1 MTAQEERHIR
11 DLVNA
16 YSRSA
21 DADRFRDY
29 GNDIEITENTP
40 YYITD
45 CCVDSQLDC
54 REVEK
59 HEQPYTGSP
68 LKALTVTSLSQVD
81 RWMFDV
87 GPLSRGR
94 FQNVSNHLT
103 VPGSEYVETCHTC
116 RGDGK
121 VNCPTC
127 TGKGSHKGYHK
138 CPECRG
144 SGEEDCSK
152 CNGSGSISVKCPSC
166 GGKGGHNETRTRSKN
181 DYKPYRDSSGVH
193 YRLVT
198 VHENYSAW
206 VPCSRCNGSATVSS
220 SCGRCGGRGKVKCSR
235 CNGHGEVPC
244 QTCSAT
250 GRVVCNSCDGQKKLL
265 HSLRIEQTLEKKSDN
280 QLYISDAEWNEVK
293 QFPWREQCRTEV
305 VFEKVDNRL
314 AHNIYPENEDYND
327 SFNEFIDAHT
337 RIESQRC
344 HIRFQRAA
352 VIRFHFH
359 RVQYDYKGNTYA
371 GYILG
376 NTFFPLVSPITE
388 YAGQLIHDAESSLKH
403 RSAVDA
409 RRKLKE
415 AQSLHVEGTDST
427 IDKLLE
433 KVNAHLN
440 VITRLGLKIM
450 FWLVVLFATPFVF
463 QYYDAIN
470 PVLPYASFLNSSDWF
485 AYDHLPAAQCIIFI
499 FFLYL
504 TKAGSVETDYSKLDY
519 NHALVYLARGMGEI
533 LLYALVIFV
542 LLAAVNYLGL
552 GILTSIAMWLLWWV
566 IKIVFFIVVVVI
578 ALVMKLF

>member
-16 YSRSA
+16 YSHTA
-21 DADRFRDY
+21 ETDRFHDY

-40 YYITD
+40 YYITE
-45 CCVDSQLDC
+45 CRVDSQLDR

-68 LKALTVTSLSQVD
+68 LKALAVTSLSQVD
-81 RWMFDV
+81 RWMFEV
-87 GPLSRGR
+87 GPLSKGQFRDTTG
-94 FQNVSNHLT
+94 HLT
-103 VPGSEYVETCHTC
+103 VPGSEHAETCHTC

-121 VNCPTC
+121 VDCPTC
-127 TGKGSHKGYHK
+127 GARGYYT
-138 CPECRG
+138 CPSCHG
-144 SGEEDCSK
+144 SGQERCSK
-152 CNGSGSISVKCPSC
+152 CGGSGVVSIPCSSC
-166 GGKGGHNETRTRSKN
+166 GGKGGRTVKSTRRTQVPRQDYTSGQTRTRYEEVVEYV
-181 DYKPYRDSSGVH
+181 D
-193 YRLVT
+193 T
-198 VHENYSAW
+198 W
-206 VPCSRCNGSATVSS
+206 VPCGSCDGKGHKDS
-220 SCGRCGGRGKVKCSR
+220 SCGRCGGSGHLTCQRCS
-235 CNGHGEVPC
+235 GHKTVTC
-244 QTCSAT
+244 HTCSGNKKVT
-250 GRVVCNSCDGQKKLL
+250 CDSCQGYRKLL
-265 HSLRIEQTLEKKSDN
+265 HSIRIEQTLETHSN
-280 QLYISDAEWNEVK
+280 HQLYIDHDYWDELEPL
-293 QFPWREQCRTEV
+293 PWREQCRTES
-305 VFEKVDNRL
+305 VFERVDARL

-327 SFNEFIDAHT
+327 SFNEFIDAHAKT
-337 RIESQRC
+337 ESQRC

-352 VIRFHFH
+352 IKRFHFH
-359 RVQYDYKGNTYA
+359 RVQYDYNGKTYA

-376 NTFFPLVSPITE
+376 NTFFPVVSPITE
-388 YAGQLIHDAESSLKH
+388 YADELIHGAESSLKH
-403 RSAVDA
+403 RSAVEA

-499 FFLYL
+499 FALYL
-504 TKAGSVETDYSKLDY
+504 SKAGSVETDYSKLDY

-533 LLYALVIFV
+533 LLYAMVIFV

-566 IKIVFFIVVVVI
+566 IKIVFFVVIIII

>member
-16 YSRSA
+16 YSHTA
-21 DADRFRDY
+21 DTDRFRDF
-29 GNDIEITENTP
+29 GDDIEITDCTH
-40 YYITD
+40 YYISE
-45 CCVDSQLDC
+45 CRFDSQLDK

-59 HEQPYTGSP
+59 HEQPYTGSS

-81 RWMFDV
+81 RWRFEM

-94 FQNVSNHLT
+94 FQNTTDHLT
-103 VPGSEYVETCHTC
+103 VPGSEYVEICHTC

-121 VNCPTC
+121 ENCPTC
-127 TGKGSHKGYHK
+127 TGKGRRKGYHK
-138 CPECRG
+138 CPTCGG
-144 SGEEDCSK
+144 SGEEGCSN
-152 CNGSGSISVKCPSC
+152 CHGSGSISVKCTSC
-166 GGKGGHNETRTRSKN
+166 GGSGGRNETRTRRKS
-181 DYKPYRDSSGVH
+181 DYQPYRDSSGVH
-193 YRLVT
+193 YRLVY
-198 VHENYSAW
+198 VDENYSTW
-206 VPCSRCNGSATVSS
+206 VPCSRCNGNGTVSS
-220 SCGRCGGRGKVKCSR
+220 NCGRCGGRGKVTCSR
-235 CNGHGEVPC
+235 CNGDGEVPC
-244 QTCSAT
+244 RTCSAT
-250 GRVVCNSCDGQKKLL
+250 GRVTCNTCEGRKKLL
-265 HSLRIEQTLEKKSDN
+265 HSLRIEQTLEKASDN
-280 QLYISDAEWNEVK
+280 QLYISDVLWKEVK
-293 QFPWREQCRTEV
+293 EFPWREQCRTEL
-305 VFEKVDNRL
+305 VFEKVDTRI
-314 AHNIYPENEDYND
+314 AHGIYPENEDYND
-327 SFNEFIDAHT
+327 SFNEFIDAHAGL
-337 RIESQRC
+337 ESQRC

-352 VIRFHFH
+352 VTRYHFH
-359 RVQYDYKGNTYA
+359 QLKYNYNGKSYT

-376 NTFFPLVSPITE
+376 NTFYPVVSPITE
-388 YAGQLIHDAESSLKH
+388 YAGDLIHSAESSLKH

-427 IDKLLE
+427 IEKLLE

-470 PVLPYASFLNSSDWF
+470 PVLPYASFINSTDWF

-499 FFLYL
+499 FALYL

-542 LLAAVNYLGL
+542 LLAAINYLGL

-566 IKIVFFIVVVVI
+566 IKIVFFIVVIII